1 MATYLFRRLGFIL
14 LTMLLASIV
23 IFAATQFLPG
33 DVAQELGEQLVR
45 LAPVAAGGDE
55 VGGELGRGGWGVVLG
70 ARHRTLDRP
79 VAIKQLPR
87 GFAADPGVRA
97 RFVAEAKVLAAL
109 SHPHIVPVYDYVE
122 NETMCLLVME
132 ALPGGTVWSRFVE
145 QGFAAE
151 TSCVAVLATLAGLAT
166 HWIIV
171 GAVVLL
177 GIGILGGVSR
187 TRQKDPVD

>member
-1 MATYLFRRLGFIL
+1 MTADTDLI
-14 LTMLLASIV
+14 AE
-23 IFAATQFLPG
+23 ALPNY
-33 DVAQELGEQLVR
+33 
-45 LAPVAAGGDE
+45 E

-151 TSCVAVLATLAGLAT
+151 TSCVAVLATLHLLRRMRPPETKACCTAT
-166 HWIIV
+166 SSPRTSC
-171 GAVVLL
+171 
-177 GIGILGGVSR
+177 SR
-187 TRQKDPVD
+187 QRAC